1 MSLHKYFY
9 CLISVLFIACGS
21 NDDSSEKVFQ
31 TLNDKQAKAIIK
43 IDGGDFYSKESIFK
57 GNVQVYDNSFRLN
70 LNDQFDSNVIF
81 TIAGDKWYEAKPIKR
96 QITIENQT
104 SGSLMVGK
112 IKDRVQRTGEGYMM
126 TKGEMEI
133 KTFTDEKFIVKFKGK
148 ISKYEFLQDAS
159 KWNDF
164 EGVIIMKKPEIVL
177 QNITKDKVYF

>member
-1 MSLHKYFY
+1 MSLHKFLY

-21 NDDSSEKVFQ
+21 NDINSGKVFQ

-43 IDGGDFYSKESIFK
+43 IDGKDFYPNESVFK
-57 GNVQVYDNSFRLN
+57 GNIQVYDNSFRLN

-81 TIAGDKWYEAKPIKR
+81 TIAGDKWYETKR
-96 QITIENQT
+96 TKRKITIENQT

-112 IKDRVQRTGEGYMM
+112 MKDRVKHTGEGFLM
-126 TKGEMEI
+126 TQGELEI
-133 KTFTDEKFIVKFKGK
+133 EAFTDEKFIVKFKGK
-148 ISKYEFLQDAS
+148 ISKYEFLQDSS

-164 EGVIIMKKPEIVL
+164 EGVIVMKKPEVIL